1 MDTSK
6 LSGNFQIIV
15 GICIT
20 MAAPLN
26 VPFVVGQLCVVFEC
40 FDDDDN
46 ITDVLDEV
54 SLASVEQGRCPL
66 SFYSQ

>member
-1 MDTSK
+1 MKYVNILPKPAMFVLTLSYHFRVERSPLNTRGHFK

-26 VPFVVGQLCVVFEC
+26 VPFVVGQLCVVFR
-40 FDDDDN
+40 
-46 ITDVLDEV
+46 VL
-54 SLASVEQGRCPL
+54 
-66 SFYSQ
+66 

>member
-1 MDTSK
+1 M
-6 LSGNFQIIV
+6 SGNFQIIV

-20 MAAPLN
+20 MAALLN

-54 SLASVEQGRCPL
+54 SL